1 MATQEVYVINITK
14 YIKDLLKI
22 TLLTDSKI

>member
-22 TLLTDSKI
+22 TLLKDSKI

>member
-14 YIKDLLKI
+14 YRKDLLKI
-22 TLLTDSKI
+22 TLLKDSKI